1 MAVKTAAIRPLGLDM
16 SVAGALADEILPA
29 EPGIQEVSR
38 ITDLAVT
45 KALPASSSNWPR
57 GTPGDSFVKAG
68 DGDGDRGST
77 HASVGSFTS
86 QHSISRGNE
95 GDRSGPFATDRVFIT
110 VGGGV
115 VGRSSIGRRCGL
127 TGSGEGNSARLRR
140 HRSPQLGFGHR
151 QPCQLPHDDARPG
164 QGPPWLTRTIAR
176 PITITYEQ
184 QLSTANRRR
193 TG

>member
-1 MAVKTAAIRPLGLDM
+1 MAVKTAANRRIGRNVPL
-16 SVAGALADEILPA
+16 AGMQADEILPA
-29 EPGIQEVSR
+29 ESGMRELSR
-38 ITDLAVT
+38 VTDLAVT

-95 GDRSGPFATDRVFIT
+95 GDRSGPLATDRESIT
-110 VGGGV
+110 VGAGG
-115 VGRSSIGRRCGL
+115 VGRSRLGRRCGL

-140 HRSPQLGFGHR
+140 HRSPRFGFGNR

-184 QLSTANRRR
+184 QLSTDNRRR